1 MYELMGKLQLRD
13 LNKKQL
19 EKGLSREEYTYD
31 QIVANL
37 SKAKQERRHHAK
49 QLQNERKAKQRE
61 VDAVEHNLQMARAM
75 KQHEIG
81 RLEDLQSERLEL
93 EAEERQL
100 IGEIADYEKAIERDS
115 TMIGSLDTEIEK
127 LE

>member
-19 EKGLSREEYTYD
+19 ELELSREEYVYD

-49 QLQNERKAKQRE
+49 
-61 VDAVEHNLQMARAM
+61 
-75 KQHEIG
+75 
-81 RLEDLQSERLEL
+81 
-93 EAEERQL
+93 
-100 IGEIADYEKAIERDS
+100 
-115 TMIGSLDTEIEK
+115 
-127 LE
+127 